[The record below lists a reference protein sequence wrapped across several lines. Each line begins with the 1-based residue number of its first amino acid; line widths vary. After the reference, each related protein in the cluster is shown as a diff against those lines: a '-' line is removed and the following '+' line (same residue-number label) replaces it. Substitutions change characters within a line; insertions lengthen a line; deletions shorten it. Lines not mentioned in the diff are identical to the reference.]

1 MPPTS
6 SAFDLYFAPK
16 MLPMRIPIAERMNVV
31 APIKLMAG
39 TILTCKN
46 ANVTPTASASML
58 VATASGSIVIKL
70 NESLRFSASSRD
82 SFIMLRPISTSST
95 NAIQWS
101 NC

>member
-1 MPPTS
+1 
-6 SAFDLYFAPK
+6 
-16 MLPMRIPIAERMNVV
+16 MLPMRILIAERMNVV

-70 NESLRFSASSRD
+70 KESSSAKLTFQSGMVNYVRNSGFLIGCG
-82 SFIMLRPISTSST
+82 FIERIYNIILYAR
-95 NAIQWS
+95 
-101 NC
+101 